1 MIWLII
7 TEDGIWIMGVLFPN
21 VLKTLWEDKS
31 GEGNS
36 TVLVFSKK
44 SWVAICALTTSKR
57 KGYTRKERKKLAN
70 SVNGYNQSSAS
81 SHFSCAN
88 MLHTPI
94 FLGHTTHVLD
104 SYWLYVFNPST
115 HSPVISVYFIH
126 YCISDY
132 LNTCNCKSN
141 DYAGLIGAVMLSIS
155 ILRSFC
161 CGF

>member
-1 MIWLII
+1 M
-7 TEDGIWIMGVLFPN
+7 DGIWIMGVLFPN
-21 VLKTLWEDKS
+21 VLKMLWEDKP

-57 KGYTRKERKKLAN
+57 KGYTRKERNWQILWKDTT
-70 SVNGYNQSSAS
+70 SQVQVVIFPVQICCT
-81 SHFSCAN
+81 H
-88 MLHTPI
+88 PI

-126 YCISDY
+126 YCVLHY
-132 LNTCNCKSN
+132 LNICNRKSN
-141 DYAGLIGAVMLSIS
+141 DYACLIGAVMLSIS